1 MAERIQGITIKF
13 TGDTRELSR
22 AINNVK
28 SESYSLAKE
37 LRDIDKALKYNPGN
51 LTLLSQKQQV
61 LTQRVRASKDEVV
74 KLKLE
79 QKRLASDNSVNKNSA
94 EWRKLEREIIKAE
107 SQMKRAAREMVK
119 FGGSAKLNK
128 MSTGLQTV
136 GKKLTG
142 ITRNARL
149 AAGAIAGIALYKG
162 FERLKSLDET
172 STQLETLGYKGKELE
187 QVMDGVKTSVSGT
200 RFTLQDMAKVASGAL
215 GSGVTEDY
223 DLDKYLSRTADLAQ
237 LAGISVT
244 DMGGMMNKAYS
255 RGKVDAE
262 LMNQLNDRGIPI
274 YKLLQKELGVTAEE
288 LQEMSRKGL
297 ISFDDLYRA
306 TDQYEGLAQDMAM
319 KTLPGAV
326 TVMGQQFGLM
336 GADFLSGAYEPLKE
350 GAIGMLNWM
359 KKLSADGTI
368 KKWGQA
374 VGEAIKYFV
383 EWFKTGEASMDG
395 MSPKAQAL
403 AKAFGPLIKILGT
416 VVKFFIQMPAPLKTA
431 LALFTLFGGPL
442 LMVAGG
448 LLKIVNMAVGIVKLA
463 KVVGSLSTAFTL
475 LTGIN
480 PIALG
485 IVAGIAALAAIAV
498 VLYKNWDKISEW
510 FKETWEKIKEIFS
523 AAWEHI
529 KAGFQAFFEV
539 VKLIITTYLGI
550 WKKIITTYL
559 TIIKTIFTTIWN
571 GIKTVIIKPIQ
582 AAWTWLTT
590 TFNNIK
596 IMLRKKMMEIKL
608 YTAMIWQKIKDAITA
623 PIRKVREWLSNAW
636 SAIRERAKNGFQRI
650 KDAIVSPIE
659 KARDLIKGIIDKI
672 KSFFQFDFQLPHI
685 KLPHFEISPSGW
697 SLGDLLDGVIPSLG
711 IDWYAKGG
719 IFKSPSVIG
728 VGERGPEAV
737 LPIEKLQGMLNTM
750 ADSIVNGMT
759 MSLAMQSAGQGGDV
773 TIPIYLY
780 PNGPKM
786 GEETVRMYDK
796 YKKILG

>member
-61 LTQRVRASKDEVV
+61 LTQRVRASKDEVA

-79 QKRLASDNSVNKNSA
+79 QKRLAADPSVNKNSA

-223 DLDKYLSRTADLAQ
+223 ELDKYLSRTADLAQ

-288 LQEMSRKGL
+288 LQEMSRNGL

-403 AKAFGPLIKILGT
+403 ATAFGPLIKILGT

-442 LMVAGG
+442 LTVAGG

-485 IVAGIAALAAIAV
+485 IVAAIAALAAIAV
-498 VLYKNWDKISEW
+498 VVYKNWDGIVEW
-510 FKETWEKIKEIFS
+510 FKNLWEKIKEIFS

-529 KAGFQAFFEV
+529 KAGFQAFFEICKTVILTYLNIWKTIITTVLNAIKTVFTTVWNGIKKAITLVLTGIKV
-539 VKLIITTYLGI
+539 VITTYLNI
-550 WKKIITTYL
+550 WKKIITTAFNA
-559 TIIKTIFTTIWN
+559 IKAVAKTIWA
-571 GIKTVIIKPIQ
+571 GIKAVIINPIK
-582 AAWTWLTT
+582 AV
-590 TFNNIK
+590 K
-596 IMLRKKMMEIKL
+596 
-608 YTAMIWQKIKDAITA
+608 
-623 PIRKVREWLSNAW
+623 EWLSNAW
-636 SAIRERAKNGFQRI
+636 TSIRERAKNGFQRI
-650 KDAIVSPIE
+650 KDAIVGPIE
-659 KARDLIKGIIDKI
+659 KARDRIKGIIDKI

-737 LPIEKLQGMLNTM
+737 LPIEKLETMMASM

-759 MSLAMQSAGQGGDV
+759 MSFAMQSAGQTGEI

-786 GEETVRMYDK
+786 GEETVKMYDK

>member
-37 LRDIDKALKYNPGN
+37 LRAIDKALKYNPGN

-61 LTQRVRASKDEVV
+61 LTQRVRASKEEVA

-79 QKRLASDNSVNKNSA
+79 QKRLASDASVNKNSA

-128 MSTGLQTV
+128 MSSGLTTV
-136 GKKLTG
+136 GNKLTSV
-142 ITRNARL
+142 TRKARL

-162 FERLKSLDET
+162 FERLKTLDEVST
-172 STQLETLGYKGKELE
+172 SLEKLGYSGKHLE
-187 QVMDGVKTSVSGT
+187 GIMDAATNSVSGT
-200 RFTLQDMAKVASGAL
+200 KFALTDMSKVAQGAL
-215 GSGVTEDY
+215 GSGVE
-223 DLDKYLSRTADLAQ
+223 DKYPLDQYLGRVADLAQ
-237 LAGISVT
+237 VAGIGVQ
-244 DMGGMMNKAYS
+244 DMGAMMNKAMS
-255 RGKVDAE
+255 KGTVDAK
-262 LMNQLNDRGIPI
+262 LLNQMNANGIPI
-274 YKLLQKELGVTAEE
+274 YTLLADHIGVTSEE
-288 LQEMSRKGL
+288 LQSMVRKGEVG
-297 ISFDDLYRA
+297 FDDLYKA
-306 TDQYEGLAQDMAM
+306 TEKYNGLAQEMG
-319 KTLPGAV
+319 TNTFSGAV
-326 TVMGQQFGLM
+326 TVLSQQFGLI
-336 GADFLSGAYEPLKE
+336 GADFLAGAYEPIKDGVKAIVAKIKE
-350 GAIGMLNWM
+350 LR
-359 KKLSADGTI
+359 ADGTF
-368 KKWGQA
+368 KEWGEA
-374 VGEAIKYFV
+374 VGETIRYFV
-383 EWFKTGEASMDG
+383 TWFKDGEASMDG
-395 MSPKAQAL
+395 MGPKAQAL
-403 AKAFGPLIKILGT
+403 ATAFGPLIKILGT
-416 VVKFFIQMPAPLKTA
+416 VVKWFIAMPAPLKTA
-431 LALFTLFGGPL
+431 LTLFTLFGGPL
-442 LMVAGG
+442 LTFAGG
-448 LLKIVNMAVGIVKLA
+448 LLKIVNM
-463 KVVGSLSTAFTL
+463 
-475 LTGIN
+475 
-480 PIALG
+480 
-485 IVAGIAALAAIAV
+485 VAGFGKLVSVLGGVGKAIGGLLGVNPVVLGVVAAIAALAAGAYL
-498 VLYKNWDKISEW
+498 LYKNWDKVSEW
-510 FKETWEKIKEIFS
+510 FANLWEKIKEVFS

-539 VKLIITTYLGI
+539 VKMIITTYLNI
-550 WKKIITTYL
+550 WKTIITTYL

-571 GIKTVIIKPIQ
+571 GIKTVIINQIQ

-623 PIRKVREWLSNAW
+623 PIRKVSEWLSNAW

-685 KLPHFEISPSGW
+685 KLPHFYIDPRGW
-697 SLGDLLDGVIPSLG
+697 SIGDLLDGVIPSLG

-750 ADSIVNGMT
+750 ADSIANGMT
-759 MSLAMQSAGQGGDV
+759 MSLAMQSAGQGGEV